1 MSSSFHQHNIII
13 MSSSSLCHCHH
24 VIIIMSSSSLCHH
37 NHTIVIIL
45 SSACHHHHVVIIIIM
60 SSSSLC
66 HCHHVIIIM
75 SSPSLCHHKQT
86 IVIILSSA
94 CHHHYVIIIIMSS
107 SLCHHHYVI
116 IIMSSSSP
124 VSSRVVDL
132 ALGVDCK
139 QTSAADGKQIWLGS
153 FRLSVRSSVGSHRGS
168 LLRHQMIAHSL
179 QQQLFTLGSFSHQR
193 LFINI
198 IHQKLSEI

>member
-1 MSSSFHQHNIII
+1 
-13 MSSSSLCHCHH
+13 
-24 VIIIMSSSSLCHH
+24 MSSSSLCHH
-37 NHTIVIIL
+37 HFTNIT
-45 SSACHHHHVVIIIIM
+45 SSLCHHHHYVIVIM
-60 SSSSLC
+60 SSLSC
-66 HCHHVIIIM
+66 H
-75 SSPSLCHHKQT
+75 
-86 IVIILSSA
+86 
-94 CHHHYVIIIIMSS
+94 HHHYVIINKPL
-107 SLCHHHYVI
+107 SLSYHQHVI

>member
-1 MSSSFHQHNIII
+1 
-13 MSSSSLCHCHH
+13 MSSSS
-24 VIIIMSSSSLCHH
+24 S
-37 NHTIVIIL
+37 
-45 SSACHHHHVVIIIIM
+45 CHHHHHHNFVIM
-60 SSSSLC
+60 S
-66 HCHHVIIIM
+66 
-75 SSPSLCHHKQT
+75 
-86 IVIILSSA
+86 
-94 CHHHYVIIIIMSS
+94 
-107 SLCHHHYVI
+107 
-116 IIMSSSSP
+116 SSSSP

-198 IHQKLSEI
+198 IHQKLSEIWRENFPDMKVSLQSYLGIRGSLTCFRSLKMNFFRSGVSCFIQAIVACNNKEKWKWKGQGLYLTSINWRVAFNEI